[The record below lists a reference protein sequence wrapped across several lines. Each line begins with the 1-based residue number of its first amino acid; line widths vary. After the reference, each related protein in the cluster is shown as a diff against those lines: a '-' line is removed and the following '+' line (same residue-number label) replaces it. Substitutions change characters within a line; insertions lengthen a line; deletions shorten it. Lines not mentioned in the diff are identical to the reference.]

1 MLFHWIPIMAIL
13 VLPSAMTIMAIWPFL
28 AVMAHM
34 AMADSKTNM
43 AIMGIKWKSMEKLTQ
58 QSWFQ
63 LSSTFHSKVMAIW
76 NFVLGAYIVT
86 YTLKITRLEPN
97 LPPLE
102 GIELQRF
109 KRHFWKWHG
118 SGNKMGGWPLLGFD
132 FEVNKNCSTM
142 GRLADSVH
150 QTHFSWEIMWQYFS
164 LWF

>member
-13 VLPSAMTIMAIWPFL
+13 VLPSAMAIMAIWPFL

-43 AIMGIKWKSMEKLTQ
+43 AIMGIQWKSMEKLTQ

-76 NFVLGAYIVT
+76 SFVLGAYIVT

-132 FEVNKNCSTM
+132 FEVLKNRS
-142 GRLADSVH
+142 S
-150 QTHFSWEIMWQYFS
+150 S
-164 LWF
+164 LLVSCLYTLRTKGAL